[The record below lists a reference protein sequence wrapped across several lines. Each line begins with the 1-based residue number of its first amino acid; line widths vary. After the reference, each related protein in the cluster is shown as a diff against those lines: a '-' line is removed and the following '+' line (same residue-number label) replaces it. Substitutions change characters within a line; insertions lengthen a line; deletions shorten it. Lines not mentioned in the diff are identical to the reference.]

1 MLKQAGKNNIKRGLL
16 LIFLISFSLHT
27 AFAGLTDTPNDSVT
41 EAEQLFKQAV
51 EERNNKNFIK
61 SRDLALAAITLN
73 KTWGDPYLLIGVLY
87 AGSYEICKEEALPG
101 AIYCLAVDY
110 FEKARQIDTLCAEKA
125 DLMINRYK
133 NYFPSREETCGPKT
147 GSKYLIGCW
156 INEYTTLRYMED
168 IRIYKVFDL

>member
-61 SRDLALAAITLN
+61 SRELALAAITLN

-87 AGSYEICKEEALPG
+87 AYSYEVCKDEALPR
-101 AIYCLAVDY
+101 AVFCLAVDY
-110 FEKARQIDTLCAEKA
+110 FEKAKEIDAGCSEKA
-125 DLMINRYK
+125 DTMINVYK
-133 NYFPSREETCGPKT
+133 KYFPSREEISDGPVT

-156 INEYTTLRYMED
+156 INEYTTLRYVED
-168 IRIYKVFDL
+168 M